1 MADDRP
7 KNKIVR
13 GADGGLYFLGGG
25 GEPRK
30 LTPSE
35 AEKLTKILQDAEK
48 DLADTVKDQ
57 IPSLKTDPC
66 IFIVLSENE

>member
-1 MADDRP
+1 MAGEGP

-13 GADGGLYFLGGG
+13 GADGGLYFVGEG

-48 DLADTVKDQ
+48 NLADSVKKE
-57 IPSLKTDPC
+57 IPSIADPG
-66 IFIVLSENE
+66 IFIVLSEDE